1 MTGGNFT
8 VALTGGVASGKST
21 VAGLFATLGADV
33 ADADA
38 IARDVTRAGAPALA
52 EIRNAFGDGV
62 FRADGSLDRLRMRER
77 VFADPA
83 ARRTLEAIVHPAVRA
98 ELARHAVRQRS
109 GYALQVIPLF
119 AEGGPWPWIDRVLV
133 IDAPREVQVARLLAR
148 DGITR
153 ELAESMLDAQ
163 AAREARLAVADDVLA
178 NDGSPAALAPRVAA
192 LHARYVALADAVRR

>member
-1 MTGGNFT
+1 MPG
-8 VALTGGVASGKST
+8 
-21 VAGLFATLGADV
+21 
-33 ADADA
+33 
-38 IARDVTRAGAPALA
+38 
-52 EIRNAFGDGV
+52 
-62 FRADGSLDRLRMRER
+62 
-77 VFADPA
+77 
-83 ARRTLEAIVHPAVRA
+83 
-98 ELARHAVRQRS
+98 
-109 GYALQVIPLF
+109 
-119 AEGGPWPWIDRVLV
+119 IDRVLV